1 MAENGLKVS
10 PDRMRDHGIA
20 AGKMSEEFKTQ
31 IENLKTQKNGL
42 MQIWRGQSA
51 KTFEEAVDTQ
61 TRELDNFESVLYAMA
76 ESIKKGAELFAAAEE
91 ENTLEG
97 KKLKDTNYNYR

>member
-1 MAENGLKVS
+1 MKKLKINDSKQSYSTIKKVN
-10 PDRMRDHGIA
+10 
-20 AGKMSEEFKTQ
+20 
-31 IENLKTQKNGL
+31 NLKTQKNGL

-61 TRELDNFESVLYAMA
+61 TRELENFESVLYAMA